1 MLWHISMCC
10 KKLCASERNKSSAPT
25 PMKRALN
32 YIQKLAAAASR
43 SVKYFMLAE
52 PSPS

>member
-1 MLWHISMCC
+1 
-10 KKLCASERNKSSAPT
+10 
-25 PMKRALN
+25 MKRALN

-52 PSPS
+52 PSPSWPKLKKKASRMKGVREDSAGD